1 MKVEPQQLKAFL
13 ADAGLATKEQFEM
26 CAKEAQKSNKRVE
39 EVLVEQK
46 IIDQDSALK
55 MKAYILGIPFVNLE
69 KETIPS
75 EVLNLIPE
83 QVARANNI
91 VAFRRRADSLEVA
104 MLDPEDCKLLNLL
117 KKQRV

>member
-46 IIDQDSALK
+46 IIDQRSA
-55 MKAYILGIPFVNLE
+55 F
-69 KETIPS
+69 
-75 EVLNLIPE
+75 
-83 QVARANNI
+83 
-91 VAFRRRADSLEVA
+91 
-104 MLDPEDCKLLNLL
+104 EDESFIF
-117 KKQRV
+117 